1 MAKEIFYT
9 VLRILIEIFEKKYQG
24 VIMEFSAG
32 ESISTRLSNPDA
44 TLVHIMPDTECK
56 VKFIAED
63 GMAYNIDTLLLK
75 RKIPNIIIKYPVRM
89 DGVSIRKHPRIST
102 SYWTSIMDEKN
113 ENGKA
118 VMKKIGD
125 GTIVDMSLGGCKLM
139 TMLQYKAGNHIHLSF
154 EYDENSSP
162 VTFKGIIK
170 NIKQAPYDTT
180 YYGIEYEQPS
190 EDFIKTIDELL
201 KNPTAYNKRL
211 M

>member
-9 VLRILIEIFEKKYQG
+9 GLRILVEIFEKKYQG

-32 ESISTRLSNPDA
+32 ESISIRLSNPDA

-118 VMKKIGD
+118 VMEKIGD

-154 EYDENSSP
+154 EYDENR
-162 VTFKGIIK
+162 
-170 NIKQAPYDTT
+170 A
-180 YYGIEYEQPS
+180 
-190 EDFIKTIDELL
+190 
-201 KNPTAYNKRL
+201 R
-211 M
+211 

>member
-1 MAKEIFYT
+1 MAKNIFYSG
-9 VLRILIEIFEKKYQG
+9 LRILIEIAGKNYQG
-24 VIMEFSAG
+24 TVLELSEG
-32 ESISTRLSNPDA
+32 ESITIKLSNPDM

-56 VKFIAED
+56 VKFISED
-63 GMAYNIDTLLLK
+63 GMTYNIDAVLLK

-89 DGVSIRKHPRIST
+89 EGVSIRKHPRIST
-102 SYWTSIMDEKN
+102 SYWTSIIDEKN
-113 ENGKA
+113 ENDKLT
-118 VMKKIGD
+118 MEKIGD

-190 EDFIKTIDELL
+190 EDFIKKIDALL
-201 KNPTAYNKRL
+201 KNPTA
-211 M
+211 

>member
-9 VLRILIEIFEKKYQG
+9 GLRILVEIFEKKYQG

-32 ESISTRLSNPDA
+32 ESISIRLSNPDA

-63 GMAYNIDTLLLK
+63 GMAYNIDTVLLK
-75 RKIPNIIIKYPVRM
+75 RKIPNIIIKYPAKTE
-89 DGVSIRKHPRIST
+89 GVSIRKHHRVST

-113 ENGKA
+113 E
-118 VMKKIGD
+118 KIGD

-139 TMLQYKAGNHIHLSF
+139 TMLQYKAGNHIQLSF

-162 VTFKGIIK
+162 VAFKGIIR

-201 KNPTAYNKRL
+201 KNPTA
-211 M
+211 

>member
-9 VLRILIEIFEKKYQG
+9 GLRILVEIFEKKYQG

-32 ESISTRLSNPDA
+32 ESISIRLSNPDA

-118 VMKKIGD
+118 VMEKIGD

-162 VTFKGIIK
+162 ITFKGIIK

-201 KNPTAYNKRL
+201 KNPTA
-211 M
+211 

>member
-9 VLRILIEIFEKKYQG
+9 GLRILVEIFEKKYQG

-32 ESISTRLSNPDA
+32 ESISIRLSNPDA

-118 VMKKIGD
+118 VMEKIGD

-190 EDFIKTIDELL
+190 KDFIKTIDELL
-201 KNPTAYNKRL
+201 KNPTA
-211 M
+211 

>member
-9 VLRILIEIFEKKYQG
+9 GLRILVEIFEKKYQG

-32 ESISTRLSNPDA
+32 ESISIRLSNPDA

-118 VMKKIGD
+118 VMEKIGD

-190 EDFIKTIDELL
+190 EDFIKKIDALL
-201 KNPTAYNKRL
+201 KNPTA
-211 M
+211 

>member
-9 VLRILIEIFEKKYQG
+9 GLRILVEIFEKKYQG

-32 ESISTRLSNPDA
+32 ESISIRLSNPDA

-201 KNPTAYNKRL
+201 KNPTA
-211 M
+211 

>member
-1 MAKEIFYT
+1 MTKEIFYT
-9 VLRILIEIFEKKYQG
+9 GLRILVEIFEKKYQG

-32 ESISTRLSNPDA
+32 ESISIRLSNPDA

-89 DGVSIRKHPRIST
+89 DGISIRKHPRIST

-113 ENGKA
+113 ENGKD
-118 VMKKIGD
+118 VMEKIGD
-125 GTIVDMSLGGCKLM
+125 GTIVDMSFGGCKLM
-139 TMLQYKAGNHIHLSF
+139 TMLQYKAGDHIHLSF

-190 EDFIKTIDELL
+190 EDFIKKIDALL
-201 KNPTAYNKRL
+201 KNPTA
-211 M
+211 

>member
-1 MAKEIFYT
+1 MIMAKEIFYT
-9 VLRILIEIFEKKYQG
+9 GLRILVEIFEKKYQG

-32 ESISTRLSNPDA
+32 ESISIRLSNPDA

-118 VMKKIGD
+118 VMEKIGD

-201 KNPTAYNKRL
+201 KNPTA
-211 M
+211 

>member
-1 MAKEIFYT
+1 MAKDIFYT
-9 VLRILIEIFEKKYQG
+9 GLRILIEIFEKKYQG

-32 ESISTRLSNPDA
+32 ESISIRLSNPDA

-63 GMAYNIDTLLLK
+63 GMAYNIDTVLLK
-75 RKIPNIIIKYPVRM
+75 RKIPNIIIKYPAKM
-89 DGVSIRKHPRIST
+89 EGVSIRKHHRIST

-113 ENGKA
+113 ENGKT
-118 VMKKIGD
+118 VMEKIGD
-125 GTIVDMSLGGCKLM
+125 GTIVDMSPGGCKLM

-201 KNPTAYNKRL
+201 KNPTA
-211 M
+211 

>member
-9 VLRILIEIFEKKYQG
+9 GLRILVEIFEKKYQG

-32 ESISTRLSNPDA
+32 ESISIRLSNPDA

-118 VMKKIGD
+118 VMEKIGD

-201 KNPTAYNKRL
+201 KNPTA
-211 M
+211 

>member
-1 MAKEIFYT
+1 MAKDIFYT
-9 VLRILIEIFEKKYQG
+9 GLRILVEIFEKKYQG
-24 VIMEFSAG
+24 VIMEFSEG
-32 ESISTRLSNPDA
+32 ESISIRLSNPDA

-63 GMAYNIDTLLLK
+63 GMAYNINTVLLK

-113 ENGKA
+113 ENGKT
-118 VMKKIGD
+118 VMEKIGD
-125 GTIVDMSLGGCKLM
+125 GTIVDMSHGGCKLM
-139 TMLQYKAGNHIHLSF
+139 TMLQYKAGNHINLLF

-162 VTFKGIIK
+162 VAFKGIIR

-190 EDFIKTIDELL
+190 KDFIKKIDELL
-201 KNPTAYNKRL
+201 KNPTA
-211 M
+211 